1 MSIDEYREHGWTHVE
16 SVVTPEDLTYLKEF
30 TLEAKRRVLENPDFG
45 TPTKPNGS
53 GFWWKGLD
61 MASKSPLNT
70 PEENQKLFS
79 LYTSNFM
86 YEIASSHLE
95 TDEIY
100 LLNDQIVVKM
110 PNEDFVFK
118 EHRDNNL
125 FENGE
130 EILLDYD
137 SLNIL
142 LILDDFTDENGTLEV
157 QSKLTQEW
165 VAVYPKEGDAILI
178 DGDTLHRS
186 GLNGSEHPRRAYAC
200 VYATAP
206 VGKDFRAG
214 WWHERFV
221 SDV

>member
-1 MSIDEYREHGWTHVE
+1 MTIDKYKEHGWIHI
-16 SVVTPEDLTYLKEF
+16 EDVIPDDDLIYLKDF
-30 TLEAKRRVLENPDFG
+30 ALEIKRRVLENSEYG

-70 PEENQKLFS
+70 PEENQRLFNF
-79 LYTSNFM
+79 YTSGFM
-86 YEIASSHLE
+86 YEIASSHLG

-110 PNEDFVFK
+110 PDEDFVFK

-130 EILLDYD
+130 EISVEYT

-142 LILDDFTDENGTLEV
+142 LILDDFTDENGALDV
-157 QSKLTQEW
+157 QSKTQEW
-165 VAVYPKEGDAILI
+165 TTVYPREGDAILI

-186 GLNGSEHPRRAYAC
+186 GLNKSDHPRRAYAC

-206 VGKDFRAG
+206 VGKDFRSG
-214 WWHERFV
+214 WWHERFLPK
-221 SDV
+221 